1 MLIWLQNEF
10 VSKLH
15 IIVIFILL
23 INQERV
29 VVIKLLMKTMEKRKV
44 TRKNMT
50 DYYQYCLKKT
60 LFKTKKGHLENLGF
74 KQDQDKQQTRAITN

>member
-1 MLIWLQNEF
+1 MFIWLQNEF
-10 VSKLH
+10 ISKLH

-29 VVIKLLMKTMEKRKV
+29 VVIKLLMKTMEKRKA
-44 TRKNMT
+44 TRENKT

-60 LFKTKKGHLENLGF
+60 HSLKHKTGYVENLGF
-74 KQDQDKQQTRAITN
+74 K